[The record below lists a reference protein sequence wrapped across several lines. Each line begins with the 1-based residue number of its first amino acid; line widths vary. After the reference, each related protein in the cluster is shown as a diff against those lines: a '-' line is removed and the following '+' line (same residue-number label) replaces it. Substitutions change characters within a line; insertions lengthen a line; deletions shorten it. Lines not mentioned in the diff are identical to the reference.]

1 MKKFASNNIIIKLPI
16 VLIIVL
22 SSIFISFGQ
31 VNSINI
37 SFDKDTALIGD
48 YLKLKL
54 ESTYKNGEV
63 FFPILKDSLRNGFE
77 VIEKSNEQIIDTL
90 NQKYKTQEYI
100 ITQFDAGNYQFAPMQ
115 FLYKTNTNSIDTLY
129 SNSFGVCI
137 LTVAIDTLIDI
148 KPIKS
153 VIFPPFELK
162 EFIPLI
168 IGCIVLLTLIIFAII
183 WWRRRQKNTPQKI
196 VLTPEDIFEYTLK
209 ELELLKTKKLWIEE
223 DISSLKTKEH
233 HLKLSDLL
241 KGYLEVRFEI
251 LAMESTT
258 NEIIQNLEKKKSIKS
273 DSINLLEEILKHS
286 DLVKFAKWK
295 PNNDSCEK
303 IMNDSILFVKQ
314 TKPLVLN
321 TVEKN
326 K

>member
-1 MKKFASNNIIIKLPI
+1 MKKFASYNFLKKSILILLAI
-16 VLIIVL
+16 VSSMLI
-22 SSIFISFGQ
+22 STAQ
-31 VNSINI
+31 VNSIRI
-37 SFDKDTALIGD
+37 SFDKDSALIGD
-48 YLKLKL
+48 YLHLKL

-63 FFPILKDSLRNGFE
+63 FFPILKDSLGNGFE

-90 NQKYKTQEYI
+90 NQKYKTQEYT

-129 SNSFGVCI
+129 SNSFGVSI
-137 LTVAIDTLIDI
+137 LTVAIDTLQDI
-148 KPIKS
+148 KPIKT
-153 VIFPPFELK
+153 VIFPPFEFK

-168 IGCIVLLTLIIFAII
+168 IGCIVLLAIIIFAII
-183 WWRRRQKNTPQKI
+183 WWRRRQKNAPQKI
-196 VLTPEDIFEYTLK
+196 VLTPEDIYEYTLK
-209 ELELLKTKKLWIEE
+209 ELELLKAKQLWSEA
-223 DISSLKTKEH
+223 DLSGLKTKEH
-233 HLKLSDLL
+233 HLRLSDLL

-258 NEIIQNLEKKKSIKS
+258 NEIILSLEKKKSIKS
-273 DSINLLEEILKHS
+273 SSINMLEEILKHS

-295 PNNDSCEK
+295 PDNESCEK
-303 IMNDSILFVKQ
+303 VMNEAIIFVNQ

-321 TVEKN
+321 TTEK